1 MTNPARPRERIPWLR
16 REALLVL
23 CFILVSFGLNW
34 FYLLGGF
41 QADEFFFLNYL
52 REDPLPFSRWL
63 GLWAVEDISAMSGLW
78 WFEGGDLGVFWR
90 PVPSLIFE
98 GSIRLFGERALP
110 LHLLAVVTHG
120 LVAGILFLLVRRLTG
135 RPLLALLA
143 GLFFLACED
152 HSMTVGWI
160 ATLTDLICSLF
171 VMVALT
177 AHAAWLGKRSPWQL
191 AVSVAAL
198 VLALLS
204 KESAVVAPLLLV
216 LMTLLMPRGRAE
228 DASATSAVSL
238 RARAVGF
245 LDDRLSW
252 IPPLVVLVAYLVAFK
267 ALGFGGL
274 SSGLYIDPFTDPGRF
289 LAQLAWHV
297 PVMWLAALSP
307 VPPSLAMFMPG
318 TIPPL
323 AVAGAV
329 LFAVFVAGLWW
340 LRRSAVALWALAVF
354 FLALIPQ
361 MSAGASERALYLPAI
376 GSSILLAMLLV
387 EIGPI
392 ARRVAS
398 KASPAPGLTRAV
410 GWAVLVVVLVP
421 GIILSAAYPFM
432 YLPSLESVRENVA
445 TAVPHVQERQ
455 PEHVLLLNAPGLFYV
470 FYPPP
475 IIDFYVGRAVDV
487 RVLSAL
493 NGIATVERSDE
504 RSFVIRT
511 DRKGWLTNIFAKML
525 RSPGIPGTGTVY
537 DKAPVTAT
545 VLELT
550 SSENDVA
557 AVRFEL
563 DRPLEDRG
571 LLFLRWDGATYLP
584 IDLAALRVGER
595 VTLADT
601 SDVWAS
607 MM

>member
-41 QADEFFFLNYL
+41 QADEFFFLNAL

-63 GLWAVEDISAMSGLW
+63 GLWSVEEVSAISGIW

-90 PVPSLIFE
+90 PVPSLVFE

-110 LHLLAVVTHG
+110 LHLLSVVIHG
-120 LVAGILFLLVRRLTG
+120 LIAAILFLLVRRLTG
-135 RPLLALLA
+135 RPLLGLLT
-143 GLFFLACED
+143 GVFFLACED

-171 VMVALT
+171 VMIALT
-177 AHAAWLGKRSPWQL
+177 AHAAWLEKRAPRQL

-198 VLALLS
+198 LLALLS
-204 KESAVVAPLLLV
+204 KESAVVAPFLLV
-216 LMTLLMPRGRAE
+216 LMTLLVPRGRE
-228 DASATSAVSL
+228 EECSATAAASL

-245 LDDRLSW
+245 LGDRLSW
-252 IPPLVVLVAYLVAFK
+252 IPALVVLVAYLVAFK
-267 ALGFGGL
+267 VLGFGGM
-274 SSGLYIDPFTDPGRF
+274 SSGVYIDPLVDPGRF
-289 LAQLAWHV
+289 LVQLTRHV

-318 TIPPL
+318 TIPLL
-323 AVAGAV
+323 AVAGAL
-329 LFAVFVAGLWW
+329 LFAVFITGLWW
-340 LRRSAVALWALAVF
+340 MRRSAVALWALAVF

-376 GSSILLAMLLV
+376 GSSILLAMLLG

-398 KASPAPGLTRAV
+398 EASPAPGLTRTV
-410 GWAVLVVVLVP
+410 GWIVLVAVLVP

-432 YLPSLESVRENVA
+432 YMPSLEHVRENVA
-445 TAVPHVQERQ
+445 TAVPHIQERQ
-455 PEHVLLLNAPGLFYV
+455 PEHVLLLNAPGFFYV

-475 IIDFYVGRAVDV
+475 IIDFYVGRATDV

-493 NGIATVERSDE
+493 NGIVSVERSDD
-504 RSFVIRT
+504 RSFVIST
-511 DRKGWLTNIFAKML
+511 DREGWLTNTFARMF
-525 RSPGIPGTGTVY
+525 RPPGIPEPGTVY
-537 DKAPVTAT
+537 DKGLVKAT
-545 VLELT
+545 VVDIT
-550 SSENDVA
+550 SSGKDVA

-563 DRPLEDRG
+563 DRPLDDRG

-584 IDLAALRVGER
+584 IELAALRVGER